1 MGSWLFTDAAFCG
14 GFCSLVCFRVILFV
28 KKYHMIESFVER
40 KRMEEES
47 WQKLADETRLE
58 EERGRT

>member
-1 MGSWLFTDAAFCG
+1 
-14 GFCSLVCFRVILFV
+14 
-28 KKYHMIESFVER
+28 MIESFVER